1 MTKPDVRG
9 EVHTASSSATAPDA
23 CAGHVLV
30 SGSYGGEYNA
40 WHAARRPLRGVILN
54 DAGVG
59 KNGAGIG
66 GLPYLDGIGLPAAT
80 ADARTCH
87 IGDGEHMLAHG
98 TISHVNAAAAT
109 LGCRPGQ
116 SVRACAEL
124 MRDAPVVEAD
134 LPPIAGGKRHLISA
148 NPGEPKVVAL
158 DAAPLLQ
165 PDDEGSIVITGSHAA
180 LFRGQPD
187 NVIGPTLAAVFFN
200 DAGVGL
206 DGAGIRR
213 LDDLDTRGIAAGAV
227 SADTAPI
234 GDARASFE
242 QGILSHLNSTAE
254 ALGGRPGMPLKQFVA
269 LLVKLTDH
277 ERSAHPSDR
286 RHRD

>member
-1 MTKPDVRG
+1 MAEPDIRG
-9 EVHTASSSATAPDA
+9 EIYTASSSATAPEA

-59 KNGAGIG
+59 KNEAGIR
-66 GLPYLDGIGLPAAT
+66 GLPYLDGVGLPAAT
-80 ADARTCH
+80 ADAQTCH
-87 IGDGEHMLAHG
+87 IADGDDMLAQG
-98 TISHVNAAAAT
+98 VIGHVNATAAA
-109 LGCRPGQ
+109 LGCKPGQ

-124 MRDAPVVEAD
+124 MRGAPIVEAD
-134 LPPIAGGKRHLISA
+134 LPPIAGGKRYVISA
-148 NPGEPKVVAL
+148 NPREPKVIAL

-165 PDDEGSIVITGSHAA
+165 PEDEGSIAITGSHGA

-187 NVIGPTLAAVFFN
+187 NVIGPKLAAVFFN

-206 DGAGIRR
+206 DGAGIKR
-213 LDDLDTRGIAAGAV
+213 LDDLETRGIAAGTV

-234 GDARASFE
+234 GDARASYE
-242 QGILSHLNSTAE
+242 HGILSHLNKTAT
-254 ALGGRPGMPLKQFVA
+254 ALGGRPGMPLKQFVTM
-269 LLVKLTDH
+269 LVRL
-277 ERSAHPSDR
+277 SPGQV
-286 RHRD
+286 